1 MSKKSVVI
9 RIGADGSITKVHS
22 DEINFHKHGEVCIKR
37 ASEVSFDNAL
47 GGWVVDGVL
56 PETKALDIDDLFD
69 TREEAINAE
78 VQELSHLLRNKKVV
92 ML

>member
-56 PETKALDIDDLFD
+56 PETKDLSIDEIYD
-69 TREEAINAE
+69 TRKEAIDVE
-78 VQELSHLLRNKKVV
+78 VQELSHLLKTKRMVIE
-92 ML
+92 

>member
-56 PETKALDIDDLFD
+56 PETKALDIDEIFC
-69 TREEAINAE
+69 TRAEAIAIE
-78 VQELSHLLRNKKVV
+78 VQELDELLKTQKLV
-92 ML
+92 MA